1 MSKQKSILQLAES
14 LDKEVYVQFTGGR
27 QLKGTLKGYDELI
40 NLVLD
45 DTVETVTLGDGTTRE
60 RKLGLVVGR
69 GTQVAVVEPGEGRE
83 EIENPF
89 DGDEEEEA
97 AEA

>member
-60 RKLGLVVGR
+60 RKLGLVSAERGGGR
-69 GTQVAVVEPGEGRE
+69 RGGCPRT
-83 EIENPF
+83 
-89 DGDEEEEA
+89 DEA
-97 AEA
+97 SDLALPTARTHPP